1 MPVDWISR
9 AQAEWRPGRGASK
22 GKSLCIF
29 FSPETCSKTIKSMKR
44 PQPIRLT
51 NYSESALAVR
61 GTKNSKLTPPKKKK
75 KNCRGIKKAFPLS
88 AQMIK
93 HFLMLVNAMKI

>member
-1 MPVDWISR
+1 MFKNNKIN
-9 AQAEWRPGRGASK
+9 E
-22 GKSLCIF
+22 
-29 FSPETCSKTIKSMKR
+29 KTTTN
-44 PQPIRLT
+44 QTLT

>member
-1 MPVDWISR
+1 MAAIVR
-9 AQAEWRPGRGASK
+9 ATAGPAQICQWTGSAEPRQNGGQGGGPAKERPFAF
-22 GKSLCIF
+22 F

-75 KNCRGIKKAFPLS
+75 KKLQGN
-88 AQMIK
+88 
-93 HFLMLVNAMKI
+93 